1 MSTVENSISGCL
13 HTYEVYRIPKGTKV
27 QNAAGEEVVLSEE
40 EDTLVLTKESSRQ
53 LVKDRRDYGDL
64 LQTNAEMAAE
74 KTQDAAR
81 KKIRLQKLGE
91 KNSRASAE
99 TQWMPQTSFLMIIMH
114 PRKRTRLS

>member
-1 MSTVENSISGCL
+1 MSTVENSISGYL
-13 HTYEVYRIPKGTKV
+13 HTYEAYRIPKGTKV

-81 KKIRLQKLGE
+81 KKIAEDEILGI
-91 KNSRASAE
+91 
-99 TQWMPQTSFLMIIMH
+99 QTRMKKIFVTESIH
-114 PRKRTRLS
+114 